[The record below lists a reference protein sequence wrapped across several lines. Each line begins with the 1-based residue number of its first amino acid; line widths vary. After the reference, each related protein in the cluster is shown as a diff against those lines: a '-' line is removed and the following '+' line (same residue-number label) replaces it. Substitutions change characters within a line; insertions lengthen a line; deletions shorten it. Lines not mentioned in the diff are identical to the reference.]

1 VITTGATAVLVD
13 GFEIIEN
20 VLAPSEVSRLL
31 TGLEQHEPSERG
43 RGGIRNL
50 LDVVPEV
57 ARLAHSRTI
66 RNLVEPV
73 LGLSAHAVRGTLFD
87 KTPKANWKVPWHQ
100 DLSIAVQEKVPVGG
114 FGPWSVKAGVVHV
127 QPPAAILETMLAVRI
142 HIDDCAEE
150 NGPVRVVPG
159 SHERGRL
166 SAEQIR
172 TISSTSPSVSCS
184 VRCGGVLLMRPL
196 LLHASSASQSPHHR
210 RVIHIDFASGEL
222 PGGLKWFSAE
232 PNSQPGN

>member
-1 VITTGATAVLVD
+1 MILTDATAVLVD

-20 VLAPSEVSRLL
+20 ILAPSEVSRLL
-31 TGLEQHEPSERG
+31 TALAQHEPSERG

-50 LDVVPEV
+50 LDLVHAV
-57 ARLAHSRTI
+57 AHLATSPAI

-73 LGLSAHAVRGTLFD
+73 LGPSARAVRGTLFD
-87 KTPKANWKVPWHQ
+87 KTPGANWKVPWHQ
-100 DLSIAVQEKVPVGG
+100 DLSIAVQEKVPIDG

-127 QPPAAILETMLAVRI
+127 QPPATILESMIAVRV
-142 HIDDCAEE
+142 HLDDCAEG

-159 SHERGRL
+159 SHKHGRL

-196 LLHASSASQSPHHR
+196 LLHASSPSQSPQHR
-210 RVIHIDFASGEL
+210 RVIHIDFSAGEL
-222 PGGLKWFSAE
+222 PAGLKWFSKAARRE
-232 PNSQPGN
+232 